1 MDILQLKYF
10 YALAQTQ
17 HVTKTAQQLHI
28 AQPALTQTI
37 HRLEKELG
45 VKLFKSSGRNIVLT
59 EYGIYLQKKLAPVI
73 KALNEIP
80 DELRELSGSRKK
92 LIRLNVLAASNMITE
107 TVIEFKKTHEDVNFI
122 FVQNNEEKDA
132 DMTIFTREFFQK
144 PKNEEENYHVF
155 TEKIFLAVPQTSEY
169 AKRKS
174 IALSE
179 MSGKPFIS
187 LAGSRS
193 LRNICDRFC
202 MHAGFSPN
210 VVFESDSPSAVQNL
224 IGASQGVGFWPQYS
238 WGAIDEKHMALIPI
252 SEPVCQRDIIIQL
265 QNDDK
270 ESSFTKEYFEF
281 LTGYFRESMDPVVK
295 QKNVER

>member
-1 MDILQLKYF
+1 MEILQLKYF

-59 EYGIYLQKKLAPVI
+59 EYGLYLQKKIGPVL
-73 KALNEIP
+73 KALDEIP

-122 FVQNNEEKDA
+122 FVQNNEEKNA
-132 DMTIFTREFFQK
+132 DMTIFTREFFQR
-144 PKNEEENYHVF
+144 PKSEEENYYVF
-155 TEKIFLAVPQTSEY
+155 TEKIFLAVPKNSEY
-169 AKRKS
+169 AKRDQ
-174 IALSE
+174 IDLSE
-179 MSGKPFIS
+179 MAGKPFIS
-187 LAGSRS
+187 LAGSRG
-193 LRNICDRFC
+193 LRTICDRFC
-202 MHAGFSPN
+202 MHAGFRPN

-224 IGASQGVGFWPQYS
+224 IGASQGVGFWPHYS
-238 WGAIDEKHMALIPI
+238 WGKRDESHMALIPI
-252 SEPVCQRDIIIQL
+252 SYPVCQRDIVIQL
-265 QNDDK
+265 QNNEEDADLV
-270 ESSFTKEYFEF
+270 KEYFYF
-281 LTGYFRESMDPVVK
+281 LADYFKKALNCE
-295 QKNVER
+295 